1 MHNYNKQV
9 DESLMNRA
17 RQLTTTRLTFLDVL
31 LQPTMDP
38 DRIAVV
44 REEDEDKEG
53 ILRLMTNADWQEL
66 SRILKIC
73 IEEVPES

>member
-31 LQPTMDP
+31 LHPTTDP

-44 REEDEDKEG
+44 REEDEDGEK

-66 SRILKIC
+66 SRILEIC
-73 IEEVPES
+73 IEEVPEL

>member
-17 RQLTTTRLTFLDVL
+17 SHLTTTRLTFLDVL

-44 REEDEDKEG
+44 REEIEDG
-53 ILRLMTNADWQEL
+53 DFILRLMNRKDWDEL
-66 SRILKIC
+66 SRILEIC
-73 IEEVPES
+73 TFAGPKY